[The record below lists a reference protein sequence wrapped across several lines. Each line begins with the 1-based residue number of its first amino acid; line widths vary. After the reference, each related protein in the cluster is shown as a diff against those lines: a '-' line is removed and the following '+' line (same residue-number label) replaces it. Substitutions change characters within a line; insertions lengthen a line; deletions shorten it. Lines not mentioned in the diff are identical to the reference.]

1 MAHGGVASEDIA
13 SKGPASEGLATDNLA
28 SEHLANEG
36 SASDADVLRVAIC
49 QINPTVGDL
58 DGNMT
63 LALVALTQAEEAHAD
78 VAVMPEMAI
87 TGYPPEDLVL
97 RPAFVADCRATLEK
111 FAAQT
116 ARCAVVVGFADNQP
130 FDEREVTDRAVVDAE
145 GIGYGSRV
153 WNAVAICA
161 GGHVVGTY
169 RKRHL
174 PNYDVFDELRHFQHG
189 TDPLTLY
196 EIAGVDVGLTVC
208 EDSWIP
214 NGPVAQLALAG
225 ARVVFNVNGS
235 PYRSGKQAVRE
246 QVISERVAEAGV
258 PVVYVNLVGG
268 QDELVFDGG
277 SFVVNSTMHGP
288 KVTARC
294 ERFAPSVEIV
304 DIELPPKATVPT
316 TQARRVMVTAA
327 LDRHREKLAPP
338 MAEQLTDLAEQWRA
352 LELATRDYVHKS
364 GFTDVCVGLSGGVD
378 SSLTATIAVDALGAS
393 HVHGVLMPSRYSS
406 DHSIAD
412 AEALAQNLGI
422 DVRTVAIE
430 PAHAAFT
437 EMLSGDTGGLVGLG
451 DLTDQNLQSRIRGV
465 LLMAL
470 ANEHG
475 WLVLTTGNKS
485 EAAVGY
491 STLYGD
497 TAGAYAVI
505 KDVWKLRVYELCR
518 WRNAQGSLGN
528 AQDTFANAQGSLVI
542 PEVVLNKVPSAELRP
557 NQRDDQSLPPYQV
570 LDPILRAYVED
581 DLGVSEIVE
590 RGLGDVELVQHVC
603 HLVDIAEF
611 KRRQTPV
618 GARLSTKAF
627 GRDRRMPIVNRY
639 RG

>member
-1 MAHGGVASEDIA
+1 MAS
-13 SKGPASEGLATDNLA
+13 N
-28 SEHLANEG
+28 
-36 SASDADVLRVAIC
+36 ADFLRVAVC

-63 LALVALTQAEEAHAD
+63 LVLAALAEAEEANAD

-97 RPAFVADCRATLEK
+97 RPAFVADCRATVEK

-116 ARCAVVVGFADNQP
+116 SRCAVVVGFADGDP
-130 FDEREVTDRAVVDAE
+130 STERPVADLAVADDQ
-145 GIGYGSRV
+145 GLGYNSGVLGYNSGV
-153 WNAVAICA
+153 WNALAICV
-161 GGHVVGTY
+161 GGRVVGTY
-169 RKRHL
+169 HKRHL
-174 PNYDVFDELRHFQHG
+174 PNYDVFDELRHFQRG
-189 TDPLTLY
+189 DDLLTLY
-196 EIAGVDVGLTVC
+196 EIAGVAVGVTVC

-214 NGPVAQLALAG
+214 DGPVSRLASAG

-235 PYRSGKQAVRE
+235 PFRTGKQKVRE
-246 QVISERVAEAGV
+246 RVISERVAEAGV
-258 PVVYVNLVGG
+258 PILYANLVGG

-277 SFVVNSTMHGP
+277 SFVVSPTPQGP
-288 KVTARC
+288 EVTARC
-294 ERFAPSVEIV
+294 ERFAERVEVI
-304 DIELPPKATVPT
+304 DIELPPPAEQTEEVP
-316 TQARRVMVTAA
+316 MVAVSA
-327 LDRHREKLAPP
+327 PLSGHRPKLAPP
-338 MAEQLTDLAEQWRA
+338 LVEPLTKLNEQWRA

-364 GFTDVCVGLSGGVD
+364 GFSDVCVGLSGGID
-378 SSLTATIAVDALGAS
+378 SSLTATIAADALGAS
-393 HVHGVLMPSRYSS
+393 HVHGVLMPSRHSS
-406 DHSIAD
+406 DRSLAD
-412 AEALAQNLGI
+412 AEALAANLGI
-422 DVRTVAIE
+422 DIRTVAIE

-437 EMLSGDTGGLVGLG
+437 EMLFSDAATPGSLG
-451 DLTDQNLQSRIRGV
+451 DLTDQNVQSRIRGV

-505 KDVWKLRVYELCR
+505 KDVWKLTVYELCR
-518 WRNAQGSLGN
+518 WRNGQG
-528 AQDTFANAQGSLVI
+528 TPPI
-542 PEVVLNKVPSAELRP
+542 PESVLEKAPSAELRP
-557 NQRDDQSLPPYQV
+557 DQRDDQSLPPYEV

-581 DLGVSEIVE
+581 DLGVAEIVD
-590 RGLGDVELVQHVC
+590 RGLGERDLVQQVC
-603 HLVDIAEF
+603 RLVDTAEF
-611 KRRQTPV
+611 KRRQTPI
-618 GARLSTKAF
+618 GARLSSKAF

>member
-1 MAHGGVASEDIA
+1 MAS
-13 SKGPASEGLATDNLA
+13 N
-28 SEHLANEG
+28 
-36 SASDADVLRVAIC
+36 ADFLRVAVC

-63 LALVALTQAEEAHAD
+63 LALQALAEAEEANAD

-97 RPAFVADCRATLEK
+97 RPAFVADCRATVEK

-116 ARCAVVVGFADNQP
+116 SRCAVVVGFADG
-130 FDEREVTDRAVVDAE
+130 DRSTERPVADRAVVDDE
-145 GIGYGSRV
+145 GLGYNSGV
-153 WNAVAICA
+153 WNALAVCV
-161 GGHVVGTY
+161 GGRVVGTY
-169 RKRHL
+169 HKRHL
-174 PNYDVFDELRHFQHG
+174 PNYDVFDELRHFQRG
-189 TDPLTLY
+189 DDPLTLY
-196 EIAGVDVGLTVC
+196 EIAGVAVGVTVC

-214 NGPVAQLALAG
+214 DGPVSRLASAG

-235 PYRSGKQAVRE
+235 PFRTGKQQVRE

-258 PVVYVNLVGG
+258 PVLYANLVGG

-277 SFVVNSTMHGP
+277 SFVVSPTPQGP

-294 ERFAPSVEIV
+294 ERFAERVEVI
-304 DIELPPKATVPT
+304 DIELPAPAEQTEEAPVVVVSAPLGGH
-316 TQARRVMVTAA
+316 RR
-327 LDRHREKLAPP
+327 KLASPLVEP
-338 MAEQLTDLAEQWRA
+338 LDELAEQWRA

-364 GFTDVCVGLSGGVD
+364 GFSDVCVGLSGGVD
-378 SSLTATIAVDALGAS
+378 SSITATIAADALGAS

-406 DHSIAD
+406 DHSLAD
-412 AEALAQNLGI
+412 AEALAANLGI
-422 DVRTVAIE
+422 DIRTVAIE

-437 EMLSGDTGGLVGLG
+437 EMLFSDAATPGNLG
-451 DLTDQNLQSRIRGV
+451 DLTDQNVQSRIRGV

-505 KDVWKLRVYELCR
+505 KDVWKLTVYELCR
-518 WRNAQGSLGN
+518 WRNS
-528 AQDTFANAQGSLVI
+528 QGSLVI
-542 PEVVLNKVPSAELRP
+542 PEAVLQKAPSAELRP
-557 NQRDDQSLPPYQV
+557 DQRDDQSLPPYEV

-581 DLGVSEIVE
+581 DLGVAEIVE
-590 RGLGDVELVQHVC
+590 LGLGDRDLVQQVC
-603 HLVDIAEF
+603 RLVDIAEF
-611 KRRQTPV
+611 KRRQTPI
-618 GARLSTKAF
+618 GARLSNKAF

>member
-1 MAHGGVASEDIA
+1 MA
-13 SKGPASEGLATDNLA
+13 N
-28 SEHLANEG
+28 N
-36 SASDADVLRVAIC
+36 ADVLRVAVC

-58 DGNMT
+58 DGNMA
-63 LALVALTQAEEAHAD
+63 LALAALAQAEEANAD

-97 RPAFVADCRATLEK
+97 RPAFVADCGATVEK

-116 ARCAVVVGFADNQP
+116 SRCAVVVGFADGDP
-130 FDEREVTDRAVVDAE
+130 STEREVADLAVVDDE
-145 GIGYGSRV
+145 GLGYSSGV
-153 WNAVAICA
+153 WNALAICV
-161 GGHVVGTY
+161 GGRVVGTY
-169 RKRHL
+169 YKRHL
-174 PNYDVFDELRHFQHG
+174 PNYDVFDELRHFQRG
-189 TDPLTLY
+189 DDPLTLY
-196 EIAGVDVGLTVC
+196 EIAGVPVGVTVC

-214 NGPVAQLALAG
+214 NGPVSRLASAG

-235 PYRSGKQAVRE
+235 PFRTGKQRVRE
-246 QVISERVAEAGV
+246 RVISERVAEAGV
-258 PVVYVNLVGG
+258 PVLYANLVGG

-277 SFVVNSTMHGP
+277 SFVVSPTPRGP

-294 ERFAPSVEIV
+294 ERFVERVEVI
-304 DIELPPKATVPT
+304 DIELPPPSERTEEAPVVAVSA
-316 TQARRVMVTAA
+316 ARVAGAA
-327 LDRHREKLAPP
+327 ARGVSRNKLVSPL
-338 MAEQLTDLAEQWRA
+338 AEPLTESTEQWRA

-364 GFTDVCVGLSGGVD
+364 GFSDVCVGLSGGVD

-406 DHSIAD
+406 GHSLAD
-412 AEALAQNLGI
+412 AEALAGNLGI
-422 DVRTVAIE
+422 DIRTVAIE

-437 EMLSGDTGGLVGLG
+437 EMLSSDAAASGNLG
-451 DLTDQNLQSRIRGV
+451 DLTDQNVQSRIRGV

-505 KDVWKLRVYELCR
+505 KDVWKLAVYELCR
-518 WRNAQGSLGN
+518 WRNSQGSP
-528 AQDTFANAQGSLVI
+528 VI
-542 PEVVLNKVPSAELRP
+542 PEAVLQKPPSAELRP
-557 NQRDDQSLPPYQV
+557 DQRDDQSLPPYEV
-570 LDPILRAYVED
+570 LDPILRAYVEGD
-581 DLGVSEIVE
+581 MGVAEIVE
-590 RGLGDVELVQHVC
+590 QGLGDGDLVQQVC
-603 HLVDIAEF
+603 RLVDIAEF
-611 KRRQTPV
+611 KRRQTPI
-618 GARLSTKAF
+618 GARLSNKAF